1 MTTNLHRV
9 LTSVRVGSPENAY
22 HTFIENLR
30 AILDVP
36 IMNSIRLGIAN
47 VLAKHAKESQTTEP
61 LRS

>member
-9 LTSVRVGSPENAY
+9 LTSVRVRGAENAY

-36 IMNSIRLGIAN
+36 VMDGIRLGIAN
-47 VLAKHAKESQTTEP
+47 VLAKHARKNLKRLSP
-61 LRS
+61 

>member
-30 AILDVP
+30 AILDITV
-36 IMNSIRLGIAN
+36 MDGIRLGIAN
-47 VLAKHAKESQTTEP
+47 VLAKHARKNLKRLSP
-61 LRS
+61 